1 MRWGGSIESSILKPQ
16 KVTMWLWSYRIYFCP
31 IGSTIHFPLQLTH
44 ESKTFWKSFA
54 VKGTLC
60 TFGSCINGSFF
71 FFFHRKVTCKG
82 KDELQTKSLEKWYWK
97 TLRTHNKNIGWNPI
111 NINRW
116 NNKLLLTEKKIKMLS
131 CTLSWS
137 YLHRTYFSRSSSRIH
152 QGLPCPQ
159 VKHPLK
165 EMLVCAQNK

>member
-60 TFGSCINGSFF
+60 TFGSCIDGSFFFF

-97 TLRTHNKNIGWNPI
+97 TLRTHNKNICWNPI

-116 NNKLLLTEKKIKMLS
+116 NNKLLLTEKKSRCSVVHFLGVTYIEL
-131 CTLSWS
+131 TFPGVAPEFTRD
-137 YLHRTYFSRSSSRIH
+137 YLVLKSSIH
-152 QGLPCPQ
+152 
-159 VKHPLK
+159 
-165 EMLVCAQNK
+165 

>member
-116 NNKLLLTEKKIKMLS
+116 NNKLLLTEKKSRCSVVHFLGVTYIEL
-131 CTLSWS
+131 TFPGVAPEFTRD
-137 YLHRTYFSRSSSRIH
+137 YLVLKSSIH
-152 QGLPCPQ
+152 
-159 VKHPLK
+159 
-165 EMLVCAQNK
+165 